1 MTTKNASAVSAA
13 EQEMKA
19 LEVQVGDPDA
29 ISDEHGDLP
38 ATRRGYNLD
47 SHMRLFCHEALRA
60 WSKGQRP
67 QFRQLLAMPAPQSAG
82 MCPECQAPSSRDRVL
97 NWC

>member
-13 EQEMKA
+13 EQELKA

-38 ATRRGYNLD
+38 ATRRGYN
-47 SHMRLFCHEALRA
+47 
-60 WSKGQRP
+60 RP
-67 QFRQLLAMPAPQSAG
+67 QRGLDQS
-82 MCPECQAPSSRDRVL
+82 
-97 NWC
+97 